1 MATLREIAEECGTT
15 KQTVTSRLKEMG
27 LWDGHVSKSGRTFE
41 VDGFAASAV
50 ADSLKTAHRASESP
64 TTVVDGKIAADVL
77 NTAIEGL
84 KTALSA
90 SQEQNAALA
99 PGTRREK
106 LPNRVPPRAG
116 GLAAEDDRQALEPLV
131 VRPGV
136 RQGAAPGVDRVA
148 PRDPHHLHDRR
159 EAPRARSA
167 FPVGIG
173 WPRPPVAPTG

>member
-50 ADSLKTAHRASESP
+50 ADSLKTAHKASESP

-77 NTAIEGL
+77 NTAIDGL

-90 SQEQNAALA
+90 SQEQNTALA
-99 PGTRREK
+99 RELDAK
-106 LPNRVPPRAG
+106 NSQIASLQEQVTSQQRTI
-116 GLAAEDDRQALEPLV
+116 DRLSS
-131 VRPGV
+131 RSWF
-136 RQGAAPGVDRVA
+136 DRVFG
-148 PRDPHHLHDRR
+148 RGL
-159 EAPRARSA
+159 
-167 FPVGIG
+167 
-173 WPRPPVAPTG
+173 PPASTE

>member
-50 ADSLKTAHRASESP
+50 ADSLKTAHRPAEPS

-99 PGTRREK
+99 RELDAK
-106 LPNRVPPRAG
+106 NSQIASLQEQVASQQRTIDRLSNRSW
-116 GLAAEDDRQALEPLV
+116 L
-131 VRPGV
+131 
-136 RQGAAPGVDRVA
+136 DRVFGRGLPPA
-148 PRDPHHLHDRR
+148 
-159 EAPRARSA
+159 SA
-167 FPVGIG
+167 E
-173 WPRPPVAPTG
+173 

>member
-50 ADSLKTAHRASESP
+50 ADSLKTAHKASESP

-99 PGTRREK
+99 RELDAKNSQIASLQEQVTSQQRTIDRLSTRSW
-106 LPNRVPPRAG
+106 L
-116 GLAAEDDRQALEPLV
+116 
-131 VRPGV
+131 
-136 RQGAAPGVDRVA
+136 DRVFG
-148 PRDPHHLHDRR
+148 RGL
-159 EAPRARSA
+159 
-167 FPVGIG
+167 
-173 WPRPPVAPTG
+173 PPASTE

>member
-50 ADSLKTAHRASESP
+50 ADSLKTAHKASESP

-77 NTAIEGL
+77 NTAIDGL

-99 PGTRREK
+99 RELDAK
-106 LPNRVPPRAG
+106 NSQIASLQEQVASQQRTI
-116 GLAAEDDRQALEPLV
+116 DRLSSRSWL
-131 VRPGV
+131 
-136 RQGAAPGVDRVA
+136 DRVFG
-148 PRDPHHLHDRR
+148 RGL
-159 EAPRARSA
+159 
-167 FPVGIG
+167 
-173 WPRPPVAPTG
+173 PPASTE

>member
-50 ADSLKTAHRASESP
+50 ADSLKTAHRSAESP

-99 PGTRREK
+99 RELDAK
-106 LPNRVPPRAG
+106 NSQIASRQEQVASQQRTIDRLSNRSWF
-116 GLAAEDDRQALEPLV
+116 
-131 VRPGV
+131 
-136 RQGAAPGVDRVA
+136 DRVFG
-148 PRDPHHLHDRR
+148 RGL
-159 EAPRARSA
+159 
-167 FPVGIG
+167 
-173 WPRPPVAPTG
+173 PPASTE

>member
-50 ADSLKTAHRASESP
+50 ADSLKTAHKDSESP

-77 NTAIEGL
+77 NTAIDGL

-99 PGTRREK
+99 RELDAK
-106 LPNRVPPRAG
+106 NSQIASLQEQVTSQQRTI
-116 GLAAEDDRQALEPLV
+116 DRLSS
-131 VRPGV
+131 RSWF
-136 RQGAAPGVDRVA
+136 DRVFG
-148 PRDPHHLHDRR
+148 RGL
-159 EAPRARSA
+159 
-167 FPVGIG
+167 
-173 WPRPPVAPTG
+173 PPASTE

>member
-50 ADSLKTAHRASESP
+50 ADSLKTAHKASESP

-77 NTAIEGL
+77 NTAIDGL

-90 SQEQNAALA
+90 SQEQNAAFA
-99 PGTRREK
+99 RELDAK
-106 LPNRVPPRAG
+106 NSQIASLQEQVTSQQRTI
-116 GLAAEDDRQALEPLV
+116 DRLSS
-131 VRPGV
+131 RSWF
-136 RQGAAPGVDRVA
+136 DRVFG
-148 PRDPHHLHDRR
+148 RGL
-159 EAPRARSA
+159 
-167 FPVGIG
+167 
-173 WPRPPVAPTG
+173 PPASTE

>member
-50 ADSLKTAHRASESP
+50 ADSFKTAHRPAESP

-99 PGTRREK
+99 RELDAK
-106 LPNRVPPRAG
+106 NSQIASLQEQVASQQRTIDRLSNRSWF
-116 GLAAEDDRQALEPLV
+116 
-131 VRPGV
+131 
-136 RQGAAPGVDRVA
+136 DRVFG
-148 PRDPHHLHDRR
+148 RGL
-159 EAPRARSA
+159 
-167 FPVGIG
+167 
-173 WPRPPVAPTG
+173 PPASTE

>member
-50 ADSLKTAHRASESP
+50 ADSLKTAHKASESP

-99 PGTRREK
+99 RELDAK
-106 LPNRVPPRAG
+106 NSQIASLQEQVTSQQRTI
-116 GLAAEDDRQALEPLV
+116 DRLSSRSWL
-131 VRPGV
+131 
-136 RQGAAPGVDRVA
+136 DRVFG
-148 PRDPHHLHDRR
+148 RGL
-159 EAPRARSA
+159 
-167 FPVGIG
+167 
-173 WPRPPVAPTG
+173 PPASTE

>member
-41 VDGFAASAV
+41 VDAFAASAV
-50 ADSLKTAHRASESP
+50 ADSLKTAHKASESP

-77 NTAIEGL
+77 NTAIDGL

-99 PGTRREK
+99 RELDAK
-106 LPNRVPPRAG
+106 NSQIASLQEQVTSQQRTI
-116 GLAAEDDRQALEPLV
+116 DRLSS
-131 VRPGV
+131 RSWF
-136 RQGAAPGVDRVA
+136 DRVFG
-148 PRDPHHLHDRR
+148 RGL
-159 EAPRARSA
+159 
-167 FPVGIG
+167 
-173 WPRPPVAPTG
+173 PPASTE

>member
-50 ADSLKTAHRASESP
+50 ADSLKTAHKASESP

-77 NTAIEGL
+77 NTAIDGL

-99 PGTRREK
+99 RELDAK
-106 LPNRVPPRAG
+106 NSQIASLQEQVTSQQKTI
-116 GLAAEDDRQALEPLV
+116 DRLSS
-131 VRPGV
+131 RSWF
-136 RQGAAPGVDRVA
+136 DRVFG
-148 PRDPHHLHDRR
+148 RGL
-159 EAPRARSA
+159 
-167 FPVGIG
+167 
-173 WPRPPVAPTG
+173 PPASTE

>member
-50 ADSLKTAHRASESP
+50 ADSLKTAHKASEP
-64 TTVVDGKIAADVL
+64 FTTVVDGKIAADVL
-77 NTAIEGL
+77 NTAIDGL

-99 PGTRREK
+99 RELDTK
-106 LPNRVPPRAG
+106 NSQIASLQEQVASQQRTI
-116 GLAAEDDRQALEPLV
+116 DRLSS
-131 VRPGV
+131 RSWF
-136 RQGAAPGVDRVA
+136 DRVFG
-148 PRDPHHLHDRR
+148 RGL
-159 EAPRARSA
+159 
-167 FPVGIG
+167 
-173 WPRPPVAPTG
+173 PPASGE

>member
-50 ADSLKTAHRASESP
+50 ADSLKTAHKASESP

-77 NTAIEGL
+77 NAAVEGL

-99 PGTRREK
+99 RELDAK
-106 LPNRVPPRAG
+106 NSQIASLQEQVASQQRTI
-116 GLAAEDDRQALEPLV
+116 DRLSS
-131 VRPGV
+131 RSWF
-136 RQGAAPGVDRVA
+136 DRVFG
-148 PRDPHHLHDRR
+148 RGL
-159 EAPRARSA
+159 
-167 FPVGIG
+167 
-173 WPRPPVAPTG
+173 PPASTE

>member
-50 ADSLKTAHRASESP
+50 ADSIKTAHKASESP

-77 NTAIEGL
+77 NTAIDGL

-99 PGTRREK
+99 RELDAK
-106 LPNRVPPRAG
+106 NSQIASLQEQVTSQQRTIDRLSNRSWF
-116 GLAAEDDRQALEPLV
+116 
-131 VRPGV
+131 
-136 RQGAAPGVDRVA
+136 DRVFG
-148 PRDPHHLHDRR
+148 RGL
-159 EAPRARSA
+159 
-167 FPVGIG
+167 
-173 WPRPPVAPTG
+173 PPASTE

>member
-50 ADSLKTAHRASESP
+50 ADSLKTAHKASESP
-64 TTVVDGKIAADVL
+64 TMVVDGKIAADVL
-77 NTAIEGL
+77 NTAIDGL

-99 PGTRREK
+99 RELDAK
-106 LPNRVPPRAG
+106 NSQIASLQEQVTSQQRTI
-116 GLAAEDDRQALEPLV
+116 DRLSS
-131 VRPGV
+131 RSWF
-136 RQGAAPGVDRVA
+136 DRVFG
-148 PRDPHHLHDRR
+148 RGL
-159 EAPRARSA
+159 
-167 FPVGIG
+167 
-173 WPRPPVAPTG
+173 PPASTE

>member
-50 ADSLKTAHRASESP
+50 ADSLKTAHKASESP

-99 PGTRREK
+99 RELDAK
-106 LPNRVPPRAG
+106 NSQIASLQEQVASQQRTIDRLSNRSW
-116 GLAAEDDRQALEPLV
+116 L
-131 VRPGV
+131 
-136 RQGAAPGVDRVA
+136 DRVFG
-148 PRDPHHLHDRR
+148 RGL
-159 EAPRARSA
+159 
-167 FPVGIG
+167 
-173 WPRPPVAPTG
+173 PPASTE

>member
-50 ADSLKTAHRASESP
+50 ADSLKTAHKASESP

-99 PGTRREK
+99 RELDAK
-106 LPNRVPPRAG
+106 NSQIASLQEQVASQQRTI
-116 GLAAEDDRQALEPLV
+116 DRLSSRSWL
-131 VRPGV
+131 
-136 RQGAAPGVDRVA
+136 DRVFGRGLPPA
-148 PRDPHHLHDRR
+148 
-159 EAPRARSA
+159 SA
-167 FPVGIG
+167 E
-173 WPRPPVAPTG
+173 

>member
-50 ADSLKTAHRASESP
+50 ADSLKTAHRPAESP

-77 NTAIEGL
+77 STAIEGL

-99 PGTRREK
+99 RELDAK
-106 LPNRVPPRAG
+106 NSQIASLQEQVASQQRTIDRLSNRSW
-116 GLAAEDDRQALEPLV
+116 L
-131 VRPGV
+131 
-136 RQGAAPGVDRVA
+136 DRVFG
-148 PRDPHHLHDRR
+148 RGL
-159 EAPRARSA
+159 
-167 FPVGIG
+167 
-173 WPRPPVAPTG
+173 PPASTE

>member
-50 ADSLKTAHRASESP
+50 ADSLKTAHKASESP

-90 SQEQNAALA
+90 SQEQSAALA
-99 PGTRREK
+99 RELDAK
-106 LPNRVPPRAG
+106 NSQIASLQEQVASQQRTI
-116 GLAAEDDRQALEPLV
+116 DRLSSRSWL
-131 VRPGV
+131 
-136 RQGAAPGVDRVA
+136 DRVFG
-148 PRDPHHLHDRR
+148 RGL
-159 EAPRARSA
+159 
-167 FPVGIG
+167 
-173 WPRPPVAPTG
+173 PPASTE

>member
-50 ADSLKTAHRASESP
+50 ADSLKTAHRPAEST

-99 PGTRREK
+99 RELDAK
-106 LPNRVPPRAG
+106 NSQIASLQEQVASQQRTIDRLSNRSW
-116 GLAAEDDRQALEPLV
+116 L
-131 VRPGV
+131 
-136 RQGAAPGVDRVA
+136 DRVFG
-148 PRDPHHLHDRR
+148 RGL
-159 EAPRARSA
+159 
-167 FPVGIG
+167 
-173 WPRPPVAPTG
+173 PPASTE

>member
-50 ADSLKTAHRASESP
+50 ADSLKTAHKAAESP
-64 TTVVDGKIAADVL
+64 TAVVDGRIAVDVL

-90 SQEQNAALA
+90 SQEQSAALA
-99 PGTRREK
+99 RELDAK
-106 LPNRVPPRAG
+106 NSQIASLQEQVASQQRTI
-116 GLAAEDDRQALEPLV
+116 DRLSSRSWL
-131 VRPGV
+131 
-136 RQGAAPGVDRVA
+136 DRVFG
-148 PRDPHHLHDRR
+148 RGL
-159 EAPRARSA
+159 
-167 FPVGIG
+167 
-173 WPRPPVAPTG
+173 PPASTE

>member
-50 ADSLKTAHRASESP
+50 ADSLKTAHRPAESP

-99 PGTRREK
+99 RELDAK
-106 LPNRVPPRAG
+106 NSQIASLQEQAASQQRTIDRLSNRSW
-116 GLAAEDDRQALEPLV
+116 L
-131 VRPGV
+131 
-136 RQGAAPGVDRVA
+136 DRVFG
-148 PRDPHHLHDRR
+148 RGL
-159 EAPRARSA
+159 
-167 FPVGIG
+167 
-173 WPRPPVAPTG
+173 PPASTE

>member
-50 ADSLKTAHRASESP
+50 ADSLKTAHKTAESP
-64 TTVVDGKIAADVL
+64 TAVVDGKIAADVL

-99 PGTRREK
+99 RELDAK
-106 LPNRVPPRAG
+106 NSQISSLQEQVASQQRTI
-116 GLAAEDDRQALEPLV
+116 DRLSS
-131 VRPGV
+131 RSWF
-136 RQGAAPGVDRVA
+136 DRVFG
-148 PRDPHHLHDRR
+148 RGL
-159 EAPRARSA
+159 
-167 FPVGIG
+167 
-173 WPRPPVAPTG
+173 PPASTE

>member
-50 ADSLKTAHRASESP
+50 ADSLKTAHKASESP

-77 NTAIEGL
+77 NTAIDGL

-99 PGTRREK
+99 RELDAK
-106 LPNRVPPRAG
+106 NSQIASLQEQVASQQRTI
-116 GLAAEDDRQALEPLV
+116 DRLSS
-131 VRPGV
+131 RSWF
-136 RQGAAPGVDRVA
+136 DRVFGMG
-148 PRDPHHLHDRR
+148 L
-159 EAPRARSA
+159 
-167 FPVGIG
+167 
-173 WPRPPVAPTG
+173 PPASTE

>member
-41 VDGFAASAV
+41 VDGFAVSAV
-50 ADSLKTAHRASESP
+50 ADSLKTAHKASESP

-77 NTAIEGL
+77 NTAIDGI

-99 PGTRREK
+99 RELDAK
-106 LPNRVPPRAG
+106 NSQIASLQEQVASQQRTIDRLSNRSWF
-116 GLAAEDDRQALEPLV
+116 
-131 VRPGV
+131 
-136 RQGAAPGVDRVA
+136 DRVFGRGLPPA
-148 PRDPHHLHDRR
+148 
-159 EAPRARSA
+159 SA
-167 FPVGIG
+167 E
-173 WPRPPVAPTG
+173 

>member
-27 LWDGHVSKSGRTFE
+27 LWDGHVSKAGRTFE
-41 VDGFAASAV
+41 VDAFAASAV
-50 ADSLKTAHRASESP
+50 ADSLKTAHRAAESP

-99 PGTRREK
+99 RELDAK
-106 LPNRVPPRAG
+106 NSQIASLQEQVASQQRTIDRLSNRSWF
-116 GLAAEDDRQALEPLV
+116 
-131 VRPGV
+131 
-136 RQGAAPGVDRVA
+136 DRVFG
-148 PRDPHHLHDRR
+148 RGL
-159 EAPRARSA
+159 
-167 FPVGIG
+167 
-173 WPRPPVAPTG
+173 PPASTE

>member
-50 ADSLKTAHRASESP
+50 ADSLKTAHRPAESP

-99 PGTRREK
+99 RELDAK
-106 LPNRVPPRAG
+106 NSQIASLQEQVTSQQRTI
-116 GLAAEDDRQALEPLV
+116 DRLSS
-131 VRPGV
+131 RSWF
-136 RQGAAPGVDRVA
+136 DRVFG
-148 PRDPHHLHDRR
+148 RGL
-159 EAPRARSA
+159 
-167 FPVGIG
+167 
-173 WPRPPVAPTG
+173 PPASTE

>member
-50 ADSLKTAHRASESP
+50 ADSLKTAHKASESP

-77 NTAIEGL
+77 NTAIDGL

-99 PGTRREK
+99 RELDAK
-106 LPNRVPPRAG
+106 NSQIASLQEQVTSQQRTI
-116 GLAAEDDRQALEPLV
+116 DRLSS
-131 VRPGV
+131 RSWF
-136 RQGAAPGVDRVA
+136 DRVFG
-148 PRDPHHLHDRR
+148 RGL
-159 EAPRARSA
+159 
-167 FPVGIG
+167 
-173 WPRPPVAPTG
+173 PPASTE

>member
-50 ADSLKTAHRASESP
+50 ADSLKTAHKASESP

-77 NTAIEGL
+77 NTAIDGL

-90 SQEQNAALA
+90 SQEQNAAL
-99 PGTRREK
+99 TRELDAKNSQIASLQEQVTSQQRTI
-106 LPNRVPPRAG
+106 
-116 GLAAEDDRQALEPLV
+116 DRLSS
-131 VRPGV
+131 RSWF
-136 RQGAAPGVDRVA
+136 DRVFG
-148 PRDPHHLHDRR
+148 RGL
-159 EAPRARSA
+159 
-167 FPVGIG
+167 
-173 WPRPPVAPTG
+173 PPASTE

>member
-50 ADSLKTAHRASESP
+50 ADSLKTAHRPTESP
-64 TTVVDGKIAADVL
+64 TAVVDGRIAADVL

-99 PGTRREK
+99 RELDAK
-106 LPNRVPPRAG
+106 NSQIASLQEQVASQQRTI
-116 GLAAEDDRQALEPLV
+116 DRLSSRSWL
-131 VRPGV
+131 
-136 RQGAAPGVDRVA
+136 DRVFG
-148 PRDPHHLHDRR
+148 RGL
-159 EAPRARSA
+159 
-167 FPVGIG
+167 
-173 WPRPPVAPTG
+173 PPASTE

>member
-50 ADSLKTAHRASESP
+50 ADSLKTAHKASESP

-77 NTAIEGL
+77 NTAIDGL

-99 PGTRREK
+99 RELDAK
-106 LPNRVPPRAG
+106 NSQIASLQEQVSSQQRTI
-116 GLAAEDDRQALEPLV
+116 DRLSS
-131 VRPGV
+131 RSWF
-136 RQGAAPGVDRVA
+136 DRVFG
-148 PRDPHHLHDRR
+148 RGL
-159 EAPRARSA
+159 
-167 FPVGIG
+167 
-173 WPRPPVAPTG
+173 PPASTE

>member
-50 ADSLKTAHRASESP
+50 ADSLKTAHKASESP

-77 NTAIEGL
+77 NTAIDGL

-99 PGTRREK
+99 RELDAK
-106 LPNRVPPRAG
+106 NSQIASLQEQVTSQQRTI
-116 GLAAEDDRQALEPLV
+116 DRLSS
-131 VRPGV
+131 RSWF
-136 RQGAAPGVDRVA
+136 DRVFGRGLPPA
-148 PRDPHHLHDRR
+148 
-159 EAPRARSA
+159 SA
-167 FPVGIG
+167 E
-173 WPRPPVAPTG
+173 

>member
-50 ADSLKTAHRASESP
+50 ADSLKTAHRPSESP

-77 NTAIEGL
+77 NTAIDGL

-99 PGTRREK
+99 RELDAK
-106 LPNRVPPRAG
+106 NSQIASLQEQVASQQRTI
-116 GLAAEDDRQALEPLV
+116 DRLSS
-131 VRPGV
+131 RSWF
-136 RQGAAPGVDRVA
+136 DRVFG
-148 PRDPHHLHDRR
+148 RGL
-159 EAPRARSA
+159 
-167 FPVGIG
+167 
-173 WPRPPVAPTG
+173 PPASTE

>member
-50 ADSLKTAHRASESP
+50 ADSLKTAHRPSESP

-77 NTAIEGL
+77 NTAIDGL

-90 SQEQNAALA
+90 SHEQNAALA
-99 PGTRREK
+99 RELDAK
-106 LPNRVPPRAG
+106 NSQIASLQEQVASQQRTI
-116 GLAAEDDRQALEPLV
+116 DRLSS
-131 VRPGV
+131 RSWF
-136 RQGAAPGVDRVA
+136 DRVFG
-148 PRDPHHLHDRR
+148 RGL
-159 EAPRARSA
+159 
-167 FPVGIG
+167 
-173 WPRPPVAPTG
+173 PPASTE

>member
-50 ADSLKTAHRASESP
+50 ADSLKTAHRAAESP

-99 PGTRREK
+99 RELDAK
-106 LPNRVPPRAG
+106 NSQIASLQEQVASQQRTIDRLSNRSW
-116 GLAAEDDRQALEPLV
+116 L
-131 VRPGV
+131 
-136 RQGAAPGVDRVA
+136 DRVFG
-148 PRDPHHLHDRR
+148 RGL
-159 EAPRARSA
+159 
-167 FPVGIG
+167 
-173 WPRPPVAPTG
+173 PPASTE

>member
-50 ADSLKTAHRASESP
+50 ADSLKTAHRPTESP
-64 TTVVDGKIAADVL
+64 TTVVDGKMAADVL

-99 PGTRREK
+99 RELDAK
-106 LPNRVPPRAG
+106 NSQIASLQEQVASQQRTIDRLSNRSWF
-116 GLAAEDDRQALEPLV
+116 
-131 VRPGV
+131 
-136 RQGAAPGVDRVA
+136 DRVFGRGLPPA
-148 PRDPHHLHDRR
+148 
-159 EAPRARSA
+159 SA
-167 FPVGIG
+167 E
-173 WPRPPVAPTG
+173 